1 MGDIDAHHDSHPDL
15 RSLFVVGIKGLYW
28 ALRSHGWIRH
38 AGKYFADDVFASRQK
53 GGGGRGGGDSSGR
66 GGGGSGGGSSRRREG
81 DHPRST
87 RARSDAGSHS
97 SPPSAM
103 SPLSEVP
110 STSARVDHPAS
121 AVVPIARSAVAAVS
135 AAIGMPPATL
145 HTAGSRRVRAIL
157 DAAAQYTALDIPA
170 GISGMLA
177 VASVAAAALL
187 LGQAHCSL
195 IITTS
200 IPIVARYGIALAC
213 PKDVPTATPEEQTWE
228 RAVVAAIAAL
238 RCTIPCVTTSSSS
251 LALRSEVVRGRA

>member
-1 MGDIDAHHDSHPDL
+1 MDDIDAHHDPHPDL
-15 RSLFVVGIKGLYW
+15 RPLFVVGIKGLYW

-38 AGKYFADDVFASRQK
+38 AGKYFANDAFASRK
-53 GGGGRGGGDSSGR
+53 GGGGSGGGDSSGGESGGSGR
-66 GGGGSGGGSSRRREG
+66 GGGGGGGGSSRRREG

-87 RARSDAGSHS
+87 RARSVTGSHS

-121 AVVPIARSAVAAVS
+121 AVAPAARSAVAAVS

-157 DAAAQYTALDIPA
+157 DAAAQYTALDIPT

-187 LGQAHCSL
+187 LGSL

-200 IPIVARYGIALAC
+200 IPIVAR
-213 PKDVPTATPEEQTWE
+213 
-228 RAVVAAIAAL
+228 
-238 RCTIPCVTTSSSS
+238 
-251 LALRSEVVRGRA
+251 